1 MSIYLGRKYFLR
13 VVDSRTSVTFSDGVA
28 GRRIDRSSAPV
39 SVRQPSPEPSKQ
51 KANTKTHS
59 REQIQNRQ
67 RKSLFYCEKSNKEL
81 TMVKKKGKSKRTS
94 LQDKYKIEKRTRETA
109 RKRKKQGNRDAT
121 NGIVKHDKTKK
132 DPGIPNSWPFK
143 QDLLKEIQRTRERS
157 QQIQAET
164 KEKRKEEL
172 RALRVH
178 QEGGGTART
187 IQELVQQANVDQRAF
202 QTKQGD
208 VVTQD
213 EPEKSDGTKA
223 AGQQSRR
230 AYLRELKKV
239 VETADVLLQVLDARD
254 PIGSRIHP
262 SMENV
267 ILSQADKRMVLVLNK
282 IDLVPK
288 DMVGSWLTTLRRSHP
303 TIAIK
308 ASSDKLFGST
318 EGGEKATAAT
328 TAVGM
333 DCLLQL
339 LKNYARTGA
348 TGGKS
353 KTTIVVGVIGYPN
366 VGKSSII
373 NALKRTRAVGVSSR
387 PGFTTCMQE
396 VVLDRNVRLLDSPGV
411 VFNDESAMLGNC
423 IDPDSV
429 EDPIPPITALL
440 KRCNHSTLL
449 MAYNI
454 PSFPPGDAMMF
465 LAMVAKSYGRVLKG
479 GIPDKVGAARA
490 VLRDWNNGKIPYYTA
505 PPKSAAPD
513 VEGDAVVVSHF
524 GKEFDLSK
532 YDQSVMDSLKES
544 DGMDFVQLEGDRE
557 SKIGA
562 SKEDMDIFTG
572 EAGSDE
578 EEDAE
583 EMDEDSDEE
592 PKSKV
597 AAAEDYDFDA
607 M

>member
-1 MSIYLGRKYFLR
+1 
-13 VVDSRTSVTFSDGVA
+13 
-28 GRRIDRSSAPV
+28 
-39 SVRQPSPEPSKQ
+39 
-51 KANTKTHS
+51 
-59 REQIQNRQ
+59 
-67 RKSLFYCEKSNKEL
+67 
-81 TMVKKKGKSKRTS
+81 MVKKKGKSKRTTM
-94 LQDKYKIEKRTRETA
+94 QDKYKIEKRTRETA
-109 RKRKKQGNRDAT
+109 RKRKKQGNRDAAA
-121 NGIVKHDKTKK
+121 GIVKHDKTKK

-143 QDLLKEIQRTRERS
+143 QDLLKEIQRARDRS
-157 QQIQAET
+157 QQIQAQT

-172 RALRVH
+172 RELRVH
-178 QEGGGTART
+178 QEEGGTAKT
-187 IQELVQQANVDQRAF
+187 IKELVEQANVDKRIF
-202 QTKQGD
+202 QNKQGD
-208 VVTQD
+208 GMTQD

-223 AGQQSRR
+223 AGEQSRR

-262 SMENV
+262 TMEDV

-318 EGGEKATAAT
+318 EGGDKDSKATTAT
-328 TAVGM
+328 AAVGM
-333 DCLLQL
+333 DGLLQL

-348 TGGKS
+348 SGGKS

-387 PGFTTCMQE
+387 PGFTKCMQE
-396 VVLDRNVRLLDSPGV
+396 VVLDRNVHLLDSPGV

-423 IDPDSV
+423 VDPDSV
-429 EDPIPPITALL
+429 EDPITPVTALL

-454 PSFPPGDAMMF
+454 PSFPPGDTMIF
-465 LAMVAKSYGRVLKG
+465 LAMVAKTYGRVLKG

-490 VLRDWNNGKIPYYTA
+490 VLRDWNSGKIPYFTA

-513 VEGDAVVVSHF
+513 VEGDAVVVSQF

-532 YDQSVMDSLKES
+532 YDKSVMDSLKDS
-544 DGMDFVQLEGDRE
+544 DEMDFVQLEGDRDN
-557 SKIGA
+557 KIGA

-572 EAGSDE
+572 EAGSD
-578 EEDAE
+578 DD
-583 EMDEDSDEE
+583 EMEEDSDDE
-592 PKSKV
+592 PSKGAKSKV
-597 AAAEDYDFDA
+597 ADAEDFDFDA

>member
-1 MSIYLGRKYFLR
+1 
-13 VVDSRTSVTFSDGVA
+13 
-28 GRRIDRSSAPV
+28 
-39 SVRQPSPEPSKQ
+39 
-51 KANTKTHS
+51 
-59 REQIQNRQ
+59 
-67 RKSLFYCEKSNKEL
+67 
-81 TMVKKKGKSKRTS
+81 MVKKKGKSKRTS

-109 RKRKKQGNRDAT
+109 RKRKKQGNRDAAA
-121 NGIVKHDKTKK
+121 GIVKHDKTKK

-157 QQIQAET
+157 QQIEAQT

-178 QEGGGTART
+178 QEEGGTAKT
-187 IQELVQQANVDQRAF
+187 IKELVEQANVDQRSF

-208 VVTQD
+208 GVTQD

-318 EGGEKATAAT
+318 EGGDSATKATAAT

-333 DCLLQL
+333 DGLLQL

-348 TGGKS
+348 GGGKS
-353 KTTIVVGVIGYPN
+353 KTSIVVGVIGYPN

-373 NALKRTRAVGVSSR
+373 NALKRTRIVGVSSR

-396 VVLDRNVRLLDSPGV
+396 VILDRNVRLLDSPGV
-411 VFNDESAMLGNC
+411 VFNDDSAMLGNC
-423 IDPDSV
+423 VDPDSV
-429 EDPIPPITALL
+429 EDPIPSVTALL

-454 PSFPPGDAMMF
+454 PSFPPGDAMIF

-479 GIPDKVGAARA
+479 GIPDKIGAARA
-490 VLRDWNNGKIPYYTA
+490 VLRDWNSGKIPYFTA
-505 PPKSAAPD
+505 PPKSAKPD
-513 VEGDAVVVSHF
+513 VEGDAVVVSQF

-532 YDQSVMDSLKES
+532 YDKSVMDSLKES
-544 DGMDFVQLEGDRE
+544 DEMDFVQLEGE
-557 SKIGA
+557 GNNQIGA

-572 EAGSDE
+572 EAGSD
-578 EEDAE
+578 D
-583 EMDEDSDEE
+583 EMEEDSDEE
-592 PKSKV
+592 PSKAAKSKV
-597 AAAEDYDFDA
+597 ADAEDYDFNA